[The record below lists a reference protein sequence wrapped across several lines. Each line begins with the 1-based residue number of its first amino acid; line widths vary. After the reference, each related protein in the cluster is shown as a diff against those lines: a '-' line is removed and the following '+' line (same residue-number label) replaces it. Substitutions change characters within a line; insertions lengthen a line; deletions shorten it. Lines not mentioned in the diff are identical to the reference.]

1 MRSDRLQ
8 LQDRE
13 GYLYSGGV
21 FLRDKANRPSL
32 SVSQL
37 RGVAGSD
44 TNITYTC
51 VPKGNGRRL
60 ALDRDLDGV
69 LNGDSQ

>member
-1 MRSDRLQ
+1 MTG
-8 LQDRE
+8 E

-21 FLRDKANRPSL
+21 FLRDKASQPSL
-32 SVSQL
+32 SASQL
-37 RGVAGSD
+37 RSLAGQKA
-44 TNITYTC
+44 NVTYTC